1 MNSFWTKLVCDPLA
15 IVSLGII
22 GGMVVLG
29 VFAPWIAPHDPL
41 MVDLSHKFAPWSL
54 EYPFGSD
61 HLGRCIF
68 SRLVYG
74 VRTTLFLAFLTMGIT
89 ISLGTILGLIA
100 GFFKPIEE
108 LMMRW
113 CDMMLSFPSE
123 LLILAIVGMLGVGI
137 ENIII
142 ASVIAKMAWY
152 TRMIH
157 TFVITH
163 QKSNYILFAKV
174 QGIGSW
180 MILRKHLLPSIL
192 DDVVMLATLDTGWVI
207 LSISALSFLGLGVQ
221 APTPEWGMMLSE
233 AKNVMSIAPM
243 QMIPSGMAI
252 LLVVAAFNF
261 LGDSIRDALDPKYYP
276 SKADAS

>member
-1 MNSFWTKLVCDPLA
+1 
-15 IVSLGII
+15 
-22 GGMVVLG
+22 
-29 VFAPWIAPHDPL
+29 
-41 MVDLSHKFAPWSL
+41 
-54 EYPFGSD
+54 
-61 HLGRCIF
+61 
-68 SRLVYG
+68 
-74 VRTTLFLAFLTMGIT
+74 
-89 ISLGTILGLIA
+89 
-100 GFFKPIEE
+100 
-108 LMMRW
+108 
-113 CDMMLSFPSE
+113 
-123 LLILAIVGMLGVGI
+123 
-137 ENIII
+137 
-142 ASVIAKMAWY
+142 MAWY

>member
-1 MNSFWTKLVCDPLA
+1 MNAFWSKLLKDPLA
-15 IVSLGII
+15 IASLSIIGLMILLGI
-22 GGMVVLG
+22 
-29 VFAPWIAPHDPL
+29 FAPWIAPHDPL
-41 MVDLSHKFAPWSL
+41 LPNLGAKFSPWSL
-54 EYPFGSD
+54 EYPFGTD
-61 HLGRCIF
+61 HLGRCVF
-68 SRLVYG
+68 SRLIYG
-74 VRTTLFLAFLTMGIT
+74 VRTTLFLAFLTMALT
-89 ISLGTILGLIA
+89 ISLGTLLGLIA
-100 GFFKPIEE
+100 GFFKSVEE
-108 LMMRW
+108 SMMRV

-142 ASVIAKMAWY
+142 ASVIAKVAWY

-157 TFVITH
+157 TFVATH
-163 QKSNYILFAKV
+163 KERNYILFSRVAGV
-174 QGIGSW
+174 SSW
-180 MILRKHLLPSIL
+180 VILRKHLFPSVL

-233 AKNVMSIAPM
+233 AKNVMSIAPL
-243 QMIPSGMAI
+243 QMLPSGMAI

-276 SKADAS
+276 SFKENL